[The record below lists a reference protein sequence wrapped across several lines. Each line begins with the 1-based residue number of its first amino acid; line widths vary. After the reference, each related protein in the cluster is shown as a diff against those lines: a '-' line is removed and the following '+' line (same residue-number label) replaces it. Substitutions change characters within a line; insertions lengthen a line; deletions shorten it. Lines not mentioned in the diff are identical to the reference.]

1 MTTCVYYSRNPKLG
15 CDEWVAKKKKIGSQK
30 GGHLKSTL
38 KFESLRVP

>member
-1 MTTCVYYSRNPKLG
+1 MTTRVHYSRNPKLG
-15 CDEWVAKKKKIGSQK
+15 CDEWLAKNKIGSQK